1 MNRVMIGIAV
11 TLSVLGG
18 IAFGEAV
25 LAQESQSNCSISGTA
40 VLQGI
45 PDTKDGLAPS
55 VGREIAGYGR
65 QAKASDCSISL
76 VCVARDGGDT
86 SREFARQQCV
96 VVRDHLVSA
105 GFAKANISTSRKN
118 PGGSFAAGA
127 VYLSVQ

>member
-1 MNRVMIGIAV
+1 MNRVIFGAAA
-11 TLSVLGG
+11 TLAILGG
-18 IAFGEAV
+18 LVFGGAAF
-25 LAQESQSNCSISGTA
+25 AQGAQSNCSISGTA

-45 PDTKDGLAPS
+45 PDTKDGLVPS

-65 QAKASDCSISL
+65 QAEAANCGISL
-76 VCVARDGGDT
+76 VCVATDGGDA

-105 GFAKANISTSRKN
+105 GFTKANISTSRRD